1 MSNPEKPLY
10 SIKDISRL
18 SGVSIATL
26 SRYFNGQSIK
36 LSNEIKVKKVLEE
49 TGYRPSIAARFMK
62 GSSSGVIGL
71 IVPEINHPFFAMIAE
86 GVMQEAREKDQL
98 VLCGSSAGSIEIER
112 QVINQFSQSILDG
125 LIYIPVAKAE
135 NIPAIEN
142 FRNLPFVITARRNII
157 KGVPH
162 IYHDGEKG
170 GYLSTR
176 YLIQLGRKRI
186 GFITSFWDSPCNNTE
201 LLSFMEQPASNTF
214 SSIDRFKGYVRALK
228 EAGIPYDPDLVVVTG
243 YGHKSGIDAASSLIG
258 RFSGCNGI
266 IAMTQAVAN
275 GCASQFKR
283 QGYTIPQDI
292 SIILFD
298 ANESKADYTFTSI
311 ELHLIEMGRKSVKA
325 LNGLIEGKPVE
336 SVCLDVEL
344 CVRDTTSVL
353 KTT

>member
-1 MSNPEKPLY
+1 
-10 SIKDISRL
+10 
-18 SGVSIATL
+18 
-26 SRYFNGQSIK
+26 
-36 LSNEIKVKKVLEE
+36 
-49 TGYRPSIAARFMK
+49 
-62 GSSSGVIGL
+62 
-71 IVPEINHPFFAMIAE
+71 
-86 GVMQEAREKDQL
+86 
-98 VLCGSSAGSIEIER
+98 
-112 QVINQFSQSILDG
+112 
-125 LIYIPVAKAE
+125 
-135 NIPAIEN
+135 
-142 FRNLPFVITARRNII
+142 
-157 KGVPH
+157 
-162 IYHDGEKG
+162 
-170 GYLSTR
+170 
-176 YLIQLGRKRI
+176 
-186 GFITSFWDSPCNNTE
+186 
-201 LLSFMEQPASNTF
+201 MEQPASNTF